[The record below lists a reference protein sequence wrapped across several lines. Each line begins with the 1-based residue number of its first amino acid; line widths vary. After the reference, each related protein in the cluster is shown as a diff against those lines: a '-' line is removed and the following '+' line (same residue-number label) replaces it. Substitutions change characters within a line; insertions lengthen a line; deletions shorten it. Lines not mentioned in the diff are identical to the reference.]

1 MGLDRVDERYVSGLN
16 VCTARSQS
24 NFEFREKAKLNSVG
38 SMTSHFWVCAYP
50 FVETSLFVVPPS
62 PFEEPFA
69 VPTSIELYDADG
81 SLANELQVEFPKG
94 QVGIVELDTI
104 MGGCKLE
111 SGLKHA
117 HMVVRSA
124 SGSSAYLRMHTR
136 EGAAL
141 IGEPA
146 VLGADRSTFF
156 PMTLDEG
163 RNYYLTVVNHGKAQA
178 ALKCRLFCAKRSP
191 ETLISIP
198 PLGSRVLSLDNEFSE
213 YSTENGK
220 QVQAYIRLSTKSE
233 TVLGVQLVER
243 TEGKNDGGIFY
254 SVS

>member
-1 MGLDRVDERYVSGLN
+1 M
-16 VCTARSQS
+16 
-24 NFEFREKAKLNSVG
+24 NS
-38 SMTSHFWVCAYP
+38 STSITSHFWVCAYP
-50 FVETSLFVVPPS
+50 FVETTLFLVPPF
-62 PFEEPFA
+62 PFEEAFTL
-69 VPTSIELYDADG
+69 PTSIELYDADG
-81 SLANELQVEFPKG
+81 NLSNEVQVEFPKG

-111 SGLKHA
+111 SGMKHG
-117 HMVVRSA
+117 HLVVRSPA
-124 SGSSAYLRMHTR
+124 GSSPYLRMHTR

-141 IGEPA
+141 MGEPA

-156 PMTLDEG
+156 PLTLDEG
-163 RNYYLTVVNHGKAQA
+163 RSYYLTVVNHGKAQA

-198 PLGSRVLSLDNEFSE
+198 PLGSRVLSLDNEFAE
-213 YSTENGK
+213 YSTESGK
-220 QVQAYIRLSTKSE
+220 QLQAYIRLSTKSD

-254 SVS
+254 AVS

>member
-1 MGLDRVDERYVSGLN
+1 MAEKIKDSVNS
-16 VCTARSQS
+16 TASIT
-24 NFEFREKAKLNSVG
+24 N
-38 SMTSHFWVCAYP
+38 HFWVCAYP
-50 FVETSLFVVPPS
+50 FVETTLFLVPPF
-62 PFEEPFA
+62 PFEGAITQPSA
-69 VPTSIELYDADG
+69 IELYDADG
-81 SLANELQVEFPKG
+81 ALSNEVHVEFPRG
-94 QVGIVELDTI
+94 QVGIVELDSI

-124 SGSSAYLRMHTR
+124 AGSSPYLRMHTR

-146 VLGADRSTFF
+146 VLGADRSSFF
-156 PMTLDEG
+156 PLTMDEG
-163 RNYYLTVVNHGKAQA
+163 RSYYLTAVNHGKAQA

-198 PLGSRVLSLDNEFSE
+198 PLGARVLSLDNEFAE
-213 YSTENGK
+213 YSSEAGK
-220 QVQAYIRLSTKSE
+220 QLQAYIRLSTKSD
-233 TVLGVQLVER
+233 TTLGVQLVER